1 MKKTYLNP
9 TMVVVKLQHQTHL
22 MDESTAAIQSLST
35 NLGDDAIGFGGAGS
49 GSARTKE
56 SNGIWDEEW

>member
-1 MKKTYLNP
+1 
-9 TMVVVKLQHQTHL
+9 MVVVKLQHQTHL
-22 MDESTAAIQSLST
+22 MDASTAAIQSLST
-35 NLGDDAIGFGGAGS
+35 NLGDDAIGFGGAGT